1 MGITKLPVKFTVL
14 NIIITLTA
22 ALLCRSQ
29 MLQVRDMAKQRCLCC
44 RWALQLEQSAM
55 LIALGHFKWALK
67 MQLFTF

>member
-29 MLQVRDMAKQRCLCC
+29 MLQVQIWPNSWLCC
-44 RWALQLEQSAM
+44 RWALDLEQSAM
-55 LIALGHFKWALK
+55 LIALGHFKW
-67 MQLFTF
+67 